1 MFDYC
6 SSSEPAKRDAKKENG
21 GLARNAENNIT
32 VATARHDFAA
42 SRVKKTQIM
51 FLYEKLAK
59 LSLPML
65 ELTVA
70 CS

>member
-1 MFDYC
+1 ML
-6 SSSEPAKRDAKKENG
+6 K
-21 GLARNAENNIT
+21 NNIT
-32 VATARHDFAA
+32 VATARHDFGA

-70 CS
+70 CSLAALPQQLVRQALLSFHHKSQRKT